1 MILNQQRAE
10 NEGIAAGMILREAV
24 RHWGEELQ
32 VIKALEELGEL
43 QTALARLFI
52 CHTGGKGNKAAL
64 VANVCEELADAEI
77 MLAQLGMMFPD
88 NYDTYAYKLRRLAG
102 MLDIEDV
109 ALPGGGAD
117 GA

>member
-24 RHWGEELQ
+24 RHWGEEMQ
-32 VIKALEELGEL
+32 VVKAFEELGEL

-52 CHTGGKGNKAAL
+52 CHTGGKAAL
-64 VANVCEELADAEI
+64 VASVCEELADAEI